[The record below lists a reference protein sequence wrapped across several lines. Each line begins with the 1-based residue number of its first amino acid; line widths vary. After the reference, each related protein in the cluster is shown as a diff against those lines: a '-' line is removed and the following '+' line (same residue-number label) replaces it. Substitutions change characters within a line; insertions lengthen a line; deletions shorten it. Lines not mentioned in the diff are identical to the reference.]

1 MAAPKRR
8 SPSTRRSLCPPST
21 GLDLVGDRWTL
32 LVIRDLLFLN
42 KRTFGELLESPE
54 RIASNILT
62 DRLKRL
68 EAAQVVERVPHPEG
82 ARRSAYQLTE
92 KGRAFTPVLQELILW
107 GVTHCGETWTPPPA
121 ALPKR
126 ARPKVAKSKRKPGT

>member
-1 MAAPKRR
+1 MAAPARR
-8 SPSTRRSLCPPST
+8 TASTRRSMCPLST
-21 GLDLVGDRWTL
+21 GLELVGDRWTL
-32 LVIRDLLFLN
+32 LVVRDLLFLN
-42 KRTFGELLESPE
+42 KRSFGELLNSPE

-68 EAAQVVERVPHPEG
+68 VAAGVVERTPHAED
-82 ARRSAYQLTE
+82 ARRGAYQLTP
-92 KGRAFTPVLQELILW
+92 KGRALEPVLQELILW

-126 ARPKVAKSKRKPGT
+126 ARAKASRAKR